1 MNKDPFKI
9 IGRRVKYFLP
19 MSSKF
24 FWGEELI
31 IKGIK
36 EKENKLVLCDCN
48 NSLHEL
54 DIKHVRYLNNMNI
67 KIF

>member
-1 MNKDPFKI
+1 MNRDPFKI
-9 IGRRVKYFLP
+9 IGRKVKYFLP
-19 MSSKF
+19 TCSKF
-24 FWGEELI
+24 YWGEELI

-36 EKENKLVLCDCN
+36 EKEKKLVLSDCN
-48 NSLHEL
+48 SELHEL